1 MATCCMLACGSDATE
16 SVNEPEKINDP
27 SHPTAKEWNAGVVG
41 WNLGNQFECSAP
53 GQDGESMAIGNP
65 DGSIKAE
72 TAWGNPVVTK
82 KMIKAVKDAG
92 FNAIRIPIRWQ
103 CHITNPQAMSI
114 DKAWIARI
122 KEVVDWCLAND
133 LKVIINT
140 HHDKW
145 LEGRPTNMYK
155 EENNQKLALLWMN
168 IASEFAQYDYRV
180 AFAGTNEVHIKDNWG
195 KPTAEN
201 LAVQNSYNQTFID
214 MVRATGGNNEK
225 RHLIVQ
231 TYVCNPDFGINNGDF
246 IVPTDMEGNSNDYM
260 SVEFHYYTPWDYAG
274 ECKYNYWGDPYKSK
288 GEASSSDEKT
298 MSDFFDKV
306 VKRLCGERGV
316 ASTRIAYVSK
326 IDGIKQVVV
335 SDYDGFHRN
344 QITRDTSISMMPVWT
359 LGNKGLV
366 YVNFKTNRPRLYTKA
381 FGRSERALFTQ
392 FDQTYSPA
400 VNPKTGELLFSSTK
414 DGKTDLYIGD
424 MESGKARKFAY
435 LKSNQTSPAWSPLS
449 DMRRVTFMGRYNER
463 ASWSPSGDRIV
474 YTSMDNGKMNIYTC
488 ALDGSDIMQLT
499 SNAGNNEH
507 PTWSPDGKLIAF
519 SSNRSGSYQIYIMR
533 FDGANVTRITQGG
546 ENTAPTW
553 SWFYEDKSQTTKE
566 GAK

>member
-1 MATCCMLACGSDATE
+1 MRMRKTVVLVTLIVSALVTGAFAAIDTIAVDVGISVFKTIPLGVIPFEEKKGITWEEEKPHQIVTRDANLSGRFDVVASDKFNLALFSRNHAEYYVTGKVIPKTGGQMRVECYLYVSKSKDLML
-16 SVNEPEKINDP
+16 
-27 SHPTAKEWNAGVVG
+27 
-41 WNLGNQFECSAP
+41 
-53 GQDGESMAIGNP
+53 GESY
-65 DGSIKAE
+65 
-72 TAWGNPVVTK
+72 T
-82 KMIKAVKDAG
+82 
-92 FNAIRIPIRWQ
+92 IPQSELRR
-103 CHITNPQAMSI
+103 AM
-114 DKAWIARI
+114 
-122 KEVVDWCLAND
+122 
-133 LKVIINT
+133 
-140 HHDKW
+140 H
-145 LEGRPTNMYK
+145 
-155 EENNQKLALLWMN
+155 
-168 IASEFAQYDYRV
+168 
-180 AFAGTNEVHIKDNWG
+180 
-195 KPTAEN
+195 
-201 LAVQNSYNQTFID
+201 
-214 MVRATGGNNEK
+214 
-225 RHLIVQ
+225 
-231 TYVCNPDFGINNGDF
+231 
-246 IVPTDMEGNSNDYM
+246 
-260 SVEFHYYTPWDYAG
+260 
-274 ECKYNYWGDPYKSK
+274 
-288 GEASSSDEKT
+288 
-298 MSDFFDKV
+298 DFFDKV

-435 LKSNQTSPAWSPLS
+435 LKSNQTSPAWSPFATEVLFTS
-449 DMRRVTFMGRYNER
+449 DRGGGPQIFVMGKDGSDLRRVTFMGRYNER

-553 SWFYEDKSQTTKE
+553 SWFYEDNSQTTKE

>member
-1 MATCCMLACGSDATE
+1 MQITGMRMKKFFALFVMAVCTLASGAYAAIDTIAVDVGI
-16 SVNEPEKINDP
+16 SVFKTIPL
-27 SHPTAKEWNAGVVG
+27 GVVPFEEKKG
-41 WNLGNQFECSAP
+41 IDWHEERPHQIVTRDANLSGRFDVVASDKFNLALFSRNHAEYYVTGKVIPKTGGQMRVECYLYVSKSK
-53 GQDGESMAIGNP
+53 DLMLGESY
-65 DGSIKAE
+65 
-72 TAWGNPVVTK
+72 T
-82 KMIKAVKDAG
+82 
-92 FNAIRIPIRWQ
+92 IPQSELRR
-103 CHITNPQAMSI
+103 AM
-114 DKAWIARI
+114 
-122 KEVVDWCLAND
+122 
-133 LKVIINT
+133 
-140 HHDKW
+140 H
-145 LEGRPTNMYK
+145 
-155 EENNQKLALLWMN
+155 
-168 IASEFAQYDYRV
+168 
-180 AFAGTNEVHIKDNWG
+180 
-195 KPTAEN
+195 
-201 LAVQNSYNQTFID
+201 
-214 MVRATGGNNEK
+214 
-225 RHLIVQ
+225 
-231 TYVCNPDFGINNGDF
+231 
-246 IVPTDMEGNSNDYM
+246 
-260 SVEFHYYTPWDYAG
+260 
-274 ECKYNYWGDPYKSK
+274 
-288 GEASSSDEKT
+288 
-298 MSDFFDKV
+298 DFFDKV

-435 LKSNQTSPAWSPLS
+435 LKSNQTSPAWSPFATEVLFTSDRGGGPQIFVMGKDGS

>member
-1 MATCCMLACGSDATE
+1 MQITGMRMKKLFALIASMMCACA
-16 SVNEPEKINDP
+16 SVSFAAIDTIAVDVGISVFKTIPL
-27 SHPTAKEWNAGVVG
+27 GVVPFEEKKG
-41 WNLGNQFECSAP
+41 IDWHEERPHQIVTRDANLSGRFDVVASDKFNLALFSRNHAEYYVTGKVIPKTGGQMRVECYLYVSKSK
-53 GQDGESMAIGNP
+53 DLMLGESY
-65 DGSIKAE
+65 
-72 TAWGNPVVTK
+72 T
-82 KMIKAVKDAG
+82 
-92 FNAIRIPIRWQ
+92 IPQSELRR
-103 CHITNPQAMSI
+103 AM
-114 DKAWIARI
+114 
-122 KEVVDWCLAND
+122 
-133 LKVIINT
+133 
-140 HHDKW
+140 H
-145 LEGRPTNMYK
+145 
-155 EENNQKLALLWMN
+155 
-168 IASEFAQYDYRV
+168 
-180 AFAGTNEVHIKDNWG
+180 
-195 KPTAEN
+195 
-201 LAVQNSYNQTFID
+201 
-214 MVRATGGNNEK
+214 
-225 RHLIVQ
+225 
-231 TYVCNPDFGINNGDF
+231 
-246 IVPTDMEGNSNDYM
+246 
-260 SVEFHYYTPWDYAG
+260 
-274 ECKYNYWGDPYKSK
+274 
-288 GEASSSDEKT
+288 
-298 MSDFFDKV
+298 DFFDKV

-435 LKSNQTSPAWSPLS
+435 LKSNQTSPAWSPFATEVLFTSDRGGGPQIFVMGKDGS

>member
-1 MATCCMLACGSDATE
+1 MQITGMRMKKLFALIVSMMCACA
-16 SVNEPEKINDP
+16 SVSFAAIDTIAVDVGISVFKTIPL
-27 SHPTAKEWNAGVVG
+27 GVVPFEEKKG
-41 WNLGNQFECSAP
+41 IDWHEERPHQIVTRDANLSGRFDVVASDKFNLALFSRNHAEYYVTGKVIPKTGGQMRVECYLYVSKSK
-53 GQDGESMAIGNP
+53 DLMLGESY
-65 DGSIKAE
+65 
-72 TAWGNPVVTK
+72 T
-82 KMIKAVKDAG
+82 
-92 FNAIRIPIRWQ
+92 IPQSELRR
-103 CHITNPQAMSI
+103 AM
-114 DKAWIARI
+114 
-122 KEVVDWCLAND
+122 
-133 LKVIINT
+133 
-140 HHDKW
+140 H
-145 LEGRPTNMYK
+145 
-155 EENNQKLALLWMN
+155 
-168 IASEFAQYDYRV
+168 
-180 AFAGTNEVHIKDNWG
+180 
-195 KPTAEN
+195 
-201 LAVQNSYNQTFID
+201 
-214 MVRATGGNNEK
+214 
-225 RHLIVQ
+225 
-231 TYVCNPDFGINNGDF
+231 
-246 IVPTDMEGNSNDYM
+246 
-260 SVEFHYYTPWDYAG
+260 
-274 ECKYNYWGDPYKSK
+274 
-288 GEASSSDEKT
+288 
-298 MSDFFDKV
+298 DFFDKV

-435 LKSNQTSPAWSPLS
+435 LKSNQTSPAWSPFATEVLFTSDRGGGPQIFVMGKDGS

-488 ALDGSDIMQLT
+488 ALGGSDIMQLT

>member
-1 MATCCMLACGSDATE
+1 MQITGMRMKKLFALIVSMICACA
-16 SVNEPEKINDP
+16 SVSFAAIDTIAVDVGISVFKTIPL
-27 SHPTAKEWNAGVVG
+27 GVVPFEEKKG
-41 WNLGNQFECSAP
+41 IDWHEERPHQIVTRDANLSGRFDVVASDKFNLALFSRNHAEYYVTGKVIPKTGGQMRVECYLYVSKSK
-53 GQDGESMAIGNP
+53 DLMLGESY
-65 DGSIKAE
+65 
-72 TAWGNPVVTK
+72 T
-82 KMIKAVKDAG
+82 
-92 FNAIRIPIRWQ
+92 IPQSELRR
-103 CHITNPQAMSI
+103 AM
-114 DKAWIARI
+114 
-122 KEVVDWCLAND
+122 
-133 LKVIINT
+133 
-140 HHDKW
+140 H
-145 LEGRPTNMYK
+145 
-155 EENNQKLALLWMN
+155 
-168 IASEFAQYDYRV
+168 
-180 AFAGTNEVHIKDNWG
+180 
-195 KPTAEN
+195 
-201 LAVQNSYNQTFID
+201 
-214 MVRATGGNNEK
+214 
-225 RHLIVQ
+225 
-231 TYVCNPDFGINNGDF
+231 
-246 IVPTDMEGNSNDYM
+246 
-260 SVEFHYYTPWDYAG
+260 
-274 ECKYNYWGDPYKSK
+274 
-288 GEASSSDEKT
+288 
-298 MSDFFDKV
+298 DFFDKV

-435 LKSNQTSPAWSPLS
+435 LKSNQTSPAWSPFATEVLFTSDRGGGPQIFVMGKDGS

>member
-1 MATCCMLACGSDATE
+1 MQITGMRMKKLFALIVSMMCACA
-16 SVNEPEKINDP
+16 SVSFAAIDTIAVDVGISVFKTIPL
-27 SHPTAKEWNAGVVG
+27 GVVPFEEKKG
-41 WNLGNQFECSAP
+41 IDWHEERPHQIVTRDANLSGRFDVVASDKFNLALFSRNHADYYVTGKVIPKTGGQMRVECYLYVSKSK
-53 GQDGESMAIGNP
+53 DLMLGESY
-65 DGSIKAE
+65 
-72 TAWGNPVVTK
+72 T
-82 KMIKAVKDAG
+82 
-92 FNAIRIPIRWQ
+92 IPQSELRR
-103 CHITNPQAMSI
+103 AM
-114 DKAWIARI
+114 
-122 KEVVDWCLAND
+122 
-133 LKVIINT
+133 
-140 HHDKW
+140 H
-145 LEGRPTNMYK
+145 
-155 EENNQKLALLWMN
+155 
-168 IASEFAQYDYRV
+168 
-180 AFAGTNEVHIKDNWG
+180 
-195 KPTAEN
+195 
-201 LAVQNSYNQTFID
+201 
-214 MVRATGGNNEK
+214 
-225 RHLIVQ
+225 
-231 TYVCNPDFGINNGDF
+231 
-246 IVPTDMEGNSNDYM
+246 
-260 SVEFHYYTPWDYAG
+260 
-274 ECKYNYWGDPYKSK
+274 
-288 GEASSSDEKT
+288 
-298 MSDFFDKV
+298 DFFDKV

-435 LKSNQTSPAWSPLS
+435 LKSNQTSPAWSPFATEVLFTSDRGGGPQIFVMGKDGS